1 MTQLRSAM
9 SGPHSGSDI
18 VTFSLAGVSLLL
30 VVLHLVRRA
39 PPQRRWSRLEAA
51 AFSLA
56 VAWTLAI
63 GGIVIELRAG
73 MFELA
78 MFLRMLGF
86 WAMVIT
92 APFAV
97 GQIVDLRPPA
107 WLQRA
112 HLGLA
117 AGFLLLLATTDL
129 AFTRTIAFDPMR
141 QFGPLAVAFLVPV
154 AALTVLAASELV
166 ALQRAWSDRGLH
178 RALHA

>member
-1 MTQLRSAM
+1 
-9 SGPHSGSDI
+9 
-18 VTFSLAGVSLLL
+18 
-30 VVLHLVRRA
+30 
-39 PPQRRWSRLEAA
+39 
-51 AFSLA
+51 
-56 VAWTLAI
+56 
-63 GGIVIELRAG
+63 
-73 MFELA
+73 
-78 MFLRMLGF
+78 
-86 WAMVIT
+86 MVIT

-154 AALTVLAASELV
+154 AALAGWWLLSCLSRVQTRFGLALFALSGSTTVLALVLASLVVDPNLADHFLVVAFLPVLAASELV